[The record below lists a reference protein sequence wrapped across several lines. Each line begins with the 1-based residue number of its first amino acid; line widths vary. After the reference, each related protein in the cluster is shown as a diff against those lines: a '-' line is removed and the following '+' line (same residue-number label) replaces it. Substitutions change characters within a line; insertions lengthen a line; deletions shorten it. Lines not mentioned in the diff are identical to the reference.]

1 MNGPE
6 GRAGAL
12 ADRGGRERDSPVR
25 QIGDHQLVTR
35 SKRDGSHDR
44 VQSGRH
50 IWDEDQVVRARTDEG
65 RDLVAGFP

>member
-25 QIGDHQLVTR
+25 QIGDHQLVAR
-35 SKRDGSHDR
+35 SERHGTQDG
-44 VQSGRH
+44 VQSGRD
-50 IWDEDQVVRARTDEG
+50 IWDEDQVVGSRPDEG